1 MHNPIISI
9 VIPAYK
15 EESIDRTIRLLWAQ
29 KSKWPVEIIVAE
41 YTPDGESTIGPL
53 LRRQIVYVN
62 VDKPGIAYARHQGIM
77 ASKGQIIVNFD
88 ADAYFTHNNAI
99 ELLVDPLIKGDAV
112 LCVCDNAFNPAEIK
126 TDADR
131 EAMKT
136 PQSILDFLNTTQ
148 RTVPFY
154 GFLECGSAM
163 DKEAYMFV
171 GGFKDIKM
179 WEMFDLSPRFFF
191 HYPGMKRWVNGVMAV
206 TSARRALASARY
218 GIKALDYS
226 TAYRADGAVKVT

>member
-1 MHNPIISI
+1 MPPVIISV

-15 EESIDRTIRLLWAQ
+15 ESQLHITVARLLMQ
-29 KSKWPVEIIVAE
+29 VCKWKYEIIVAE
-41 YTPDGESTIGPL
+41 YNPDHDVPL
-53 LRRQIVYVN
+53 FRFNSPIVHHVE

-77 ASKGQIIVNFD
+77 AAVGKVIVNFD
-88 ADAYFTHNNAI
+88 ADAYFTHNNAL
-99 ELLVDPLIKGDAV
+99 ELLAEPIMSGQAV

-126 TDADR
+126 TEADVA
-131 EAMKT
+131 AMKT
-136 PQSILDFLNTTQ
+136 PQSILDFLNNTQ

-171 GGFKDIKM
+171 GGFKDVKM
-179 WEMFDLSPRFFF
+179 WEMFDLSPRMFF
-191 HYPGMKRWVNGVMAV
+191 HYPGMKKWINGVVAV

-218 GIKALDYS
+218 GVKALDYS
-226 TAYRADGAVKVT
+226 TAYRTEGAVSVT